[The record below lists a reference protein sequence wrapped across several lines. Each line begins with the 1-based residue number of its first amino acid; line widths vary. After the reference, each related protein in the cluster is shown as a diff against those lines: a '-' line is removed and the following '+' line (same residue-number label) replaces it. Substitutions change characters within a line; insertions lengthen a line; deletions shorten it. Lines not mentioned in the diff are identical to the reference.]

1 MKQRRLVMPAVAAM
15 IAAACSGMMMGT
27 PKPVNRDVL
36 ITRADANQSAEQTAQ
51 TLMQRGAEFALL
63 SAPRDSAWFADVARR
78 ANLTST
84 RPGKVSGT
92 TYAFMGPKALG
103 DTTLTLTVPGGGV
116 IRMHD
121 ALFEIDK
128 NHHLD
133 LMSVQMDSIVNVQRA
148 VARLLEYIAGDVG
161 ATASVLFAI
170 EAPTAAIGDSI
181 ATLMRPL
188 YTEVYECTAE
198 GRSGAARPPAAA
210 RVYFGPIAR
219 MRCESAERLAPGT
232 LLGHFEIG
240 L

>member
-1 MKQRRLVMPAVAAM
+1 MRQRRLG
-15 IAAACSGMMMGT
+15 IAAAAAVMAAACGGMMMGT

-36 ITRADANQSAEQTAQ
+36 VAQAGTGASAEQTAQ
-51 TLMQRGAEFALL
+51 VLTQRGAEFAIL
-63 SAPRDSAWFADVARR
+63 SAPRDTAWFAEVARR
-78 ANLTST
+78 ANLAST

-116 IRMHD
+116 IRLHD

-133 LMSVQMDSIVNVQRA
+133 LMAVQMDSIVNVQRA
-148 VARLLEYIAGDVG
+148 VNKLLEYIAGDVG

-170 EAPTAAIGDSI
+170 EAPSVAIGDSV
-181 ATLMRPL
+181 AVLMRPL
-188 YTEVYECTAE
+188 YTEVYECTAQ
-198 GRSGAARPPAAA
+198 GRSGSARAPTAT

-219 MRCESAERLAPGT
+219 MRCESAESLAAGM

>member
-1 MKQRRLVMPAVAAM
+1 MKQRRVVMPAVAAM
-15 IAAACSGMMMGT
+15 MAAACSGMMMGT

-36 ITRADANQSAEQTAQ
+36 ITQADAAASAEQAAQ
-51 TLMQRGAEFALL
+51 TLAQRGAEFAILA
-63 SAPRDSAWFADVARR
+63 APRDSAWFAEVARR

-84 RPGKVSGT
+84 RPGKVNGT
-92 TYAFMGPKALG
+92 TYAFMGPKAVG

-133 LMSVQMDSIVNVQRA
+133 LMAVQLDSIVNVQRA
-148 VARLLEYIAGDVG
+148 VNRLLEYIAGDVG
-161 ATASVLFAI
+161 ATASVLFAV

-181 ATLMRPL
+181 AALMRPL

-198 GRSGAARPPAAA
+198 GRSGAARAPATL

-219 MRCESAERLAPGT
+219 MRCESAERLTPGT

>member
-1 MKQRRLVMPAVAAM
+1 MKQGRLVIAAVAVM
-15 IAAACSGMMMGT
+15 AAACGGMMMGT

-36 ITRADANQSAEQTAQ
+36 ITRADANTSAEQTAQ
-51 TLMQRGAEFALL
+51 MLTQRGAQFAMLA
-63 SAPRDSAWFADVARR
+63 SPRDSAWFAEVARR
-78 ANLTST
+78 ANLAST

-92 TYAFMGPKALG
+92 TYAFLGPKALG
-103 DTTLTLTVPGGGV
+103 DTTLTLAIPGGGV

-128 NHHLD
+128 NHQLD

-148 VARLLEYIAGDVG
+148 VNKLLEYIAGDVG

-170 EAPTAAIGDSI
+170 EAPTVAIGDSI
-181 ATLMRPL
+181 AVLMRPL
-188 YTEVYECTAE
+188 YTDVYECTAE
-198 GRSGAARPPAAA
+198 GRSGAARAPAAA